1 MSYIF
6 TAVQISYNPTHAKKK
21 IDHKNWKS
29 HNTMKFHA
37 KSMSTLQQ
45 NRHRPSQLSFVS
57 NPIHNDNPASE
68 NHRKKRKI
76 KHSCDPSHTFQA
88 STLNQVP
95 VVGSAF
101 IG

>member
-1 MSYIF
+1 MYFVIYIF

-68 NHRKKRKI
+68 NHRKKKE
-76 KHSCDPSHTFQA
+76 KK
-88 STLNQVP
+88 NQTQL
-95 VVGSAF
+95 
-101 IG
+101 